1 MKILC
6 VNAGSSSLKF
16 QLYEMPEKK
25 VIIGGYIEKIGEP
38 DSFWNT
44 KIDGKKIRGEKVIK
58 NHVEAVEVVISE
70 LLKYKAVESMDE
82 IKGVGHRVL
91 HGGEKYSDSVL
102 IDDTVIENIKSLTK
116 LGPLHHPGNLA
127 GIESMQKCLPNVPMV
142 AVYDT
147 AFHQTIPEINYI
159 YPVPYEWYEKYGVRR
174 YGFHGT
180 SHKYI
185 TKRMQE
191 ILGKEDIN
199 IINCHIGS
207 GSSICCVKDGKSYDT
222 TMGLTPLDGLMMG
235 TRSGAIDPSI
245 IEYVVK
251 ESGMNVSEITNELN
265 KKSGLLGVSK
275 KYADHRDIE
284 KGMAEGDKLCVLA
297 NDLYV
302 DRIVRYIAQYFVE
315 LDGKVDAI
323 TFTAGLGE
331 NAREFREEI
340 IGKLGSLGIKVDHDV
355 NMEYAAYCDKQ
366 EGMISTPD
374 SSVKV
379 YVVPTDEEL
388 MIALDTYNLVNK

>member
-16 QLYEMPEKK
+16 QLYEMPERK

-44 KIDGKKIRGEKVIK
+44 KVDGKKIRGEKLIK
-58 NHVEAVEVVISE
+58 NHTEAVEIVISE
-70 LLKYKAVESMDE
+70 LIKYKAIESMDE

-91 HGGEKYSDSVL
+91 HGGEKYSDSV
-102 IDDTVIENIKSLTK
+102 IITDEVVQSIKDLTK

-127 GIESMQKCLPNVPMV
+127 GIEAMRKVLPDVPMV

-191 ILGKEDIN
+191 LLGREDIN

-207 GSSICCVKDGKSYDT
+207 GSSVCCVKDGKSYDT
-222 TMGLTPLDGLMMG
+222 SMGLTPLDGLMMG

-245 IEYVVK
+245 IEYVCK
-251 ESGMNVSEITNELN
+251 ESGMSVEEVTTILN

-284 KGMAEGDKLCVLA
+284 KGMSEGDKLCVLA

-302 DRIVRYIAQYFVE
+302 DRIARYIAQYYVE
-315 LDGKVDAI
+315 LNGKVDAI

-340 IGKLGSLGIKVDHDV
+340 IGKLGCLGIKVDHDT

-366 EGMISTPD
+366 EGIISTSD
-374 SSVKV
+374 STVAV

-388 MIALDTYNLVNK
+388 MIALDTYNFVK